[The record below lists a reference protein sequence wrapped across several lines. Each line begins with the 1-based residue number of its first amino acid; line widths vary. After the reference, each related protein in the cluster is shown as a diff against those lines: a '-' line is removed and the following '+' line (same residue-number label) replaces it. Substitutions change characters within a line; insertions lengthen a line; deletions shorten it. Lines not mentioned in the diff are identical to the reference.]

1 MKKIILSTVAAFAV
15 LSSVASADVTVK
27 SGATTLKFNGE
38 HYIGLTEFRDDIN
51 SSKDYSRFEG
61 RRNYLQV
68 KAYFGENSKDYMRVT
83 LDTTKTDGDMTTRV
97 KYAYLYLDNI
107 LPYTGVE
114 IGQAHRPWIDY
125 EEHNGWLYRSI
136 SKVLVEDSMGA
147 HLTNSADRGINFKT
161 KRAYFSSELGVFNG
175 EGYHESQK
183 GTGLSK
189 EWRLTWHILGTGK
202 VHHAKEYAN
211 ISYFGQVNSKFK
223 DRKDVAGNSVDLKWS
238 GIHGVYANHDFLI
251 AAQYVKVSDGN
262 YNDGGKKYVE
272 GKGYSLN
279 GSYKFAPKW
288 EVLAKYDLF
297 KFDADGRA
305 STSTDAE
312 KNKRTLAGISYKYNK
327 NVKFILNGINEKQEA
342 FNGSDKK
349 KQKYAMLTA
358 EVKW

>member
-1 MKKIILSTVAAFAV
+1 MMKKIV
-15 LSSVASADVTVK
+15 LSSVVALTVLGSVASADVVVK
-27 SGATTLKFNGE
+27 SKAATLKFNGL
-38 HYIGLTEFRDDIN
+38 HYIGFTKFSDDVD
-51 SSKDYSRFEG
+51 SSKDFTRFEG

-68 KAYFGENSKDYMRVT
+68 KAYFGENPKDYMRIT

-97 KYAYLYLDNI
+97 KYAYLYLNNI

-136 SKVLVEDSMGA
+136 SKVLVEAKMGA
-147 HLTNSADRGINFKT
+147 HLTNSADRGVNFKT
-161 KRAYFSSELGVFNG
+161 KTNNFSSEIGVFNG
-175 EGYHESQK
+175 EGYHDSQV
-183 GTGLSK
+183 GNGLSK

-211 ISYFGQVNSKFK
+211 ISYFGQINSEFK
-223 DRKDVAGNSVDLKWS
+223 GRKDVAGNAVDLKWQ
-238 GIHGVYANHDFLI
+238 GIHGVYANHNFLI

-262 YNDGGKKYVE
+262 YFDGANKYVE
-272 GKGYSLN
+272 GKGYSVN
-279 GSYKFAPKW
+279 GSYRFAPKW
-288 EVLAKYDLF
+288 EVLARYDEF
-297 KFDADGRA
+297 KFDNVGQA
-305 STSTDAE
+305 SIEAE

-327 NVKFILNGINEKQEA
+327 NVRFILNGINEKQVA

-349 KQKYAMLTA
+349 KQNYTMLTA